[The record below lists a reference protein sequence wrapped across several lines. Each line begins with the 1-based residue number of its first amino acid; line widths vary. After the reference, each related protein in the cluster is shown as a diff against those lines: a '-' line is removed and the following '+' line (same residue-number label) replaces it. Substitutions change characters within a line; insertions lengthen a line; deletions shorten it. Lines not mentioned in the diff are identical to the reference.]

1 VVFLFGLFG
10 YILYLHLIIKQK
22 LALCRNIVSGFD
34 TKVDNL
40 HDFGLLIVRGNT
52 RSVLTLDI
60 LLGIISTTIEIK

>member
-1 VVFLFGLFG
+1 MVFLFGLFG
-10 YILYLHLIIKQK
+10 CTLYLHLIIREK
-22 LALCRNIVSGFD
+22 LALCRHIVSGFA

-60 LLGIISTTIEIK
+60 LVGIISTAIEIK